1 MPPRRQENVRLV
13 MRVRVLKWVRGVGV
27 GRRNSHTRWL
37 SLAAAAAAAGTPAL
51 GGPELEG
58 GLCTVLS
65 RPQLQ

>member
-1 MPPRRQENVRLV
+1 MPPRRRENVRPV

-27 GRRNSHTRWL
+27 GKRNSHTRWL
-37 SLAAAAAAAGTPAL
+37 SLAAAGTPAP